1 VTFNDPAWLEQERR
15 LLDELRRGDRTAFA
29 QLYRAFAQPLYARVL
44 LPKLGD
50 RQAAEDVLAET
61 FRIMLEKLDQY
72 EDRGGS
78 IWSWLATVAANKAR
92 DVERERARRG
102 QALRG
107 FALLSAPLL
116 DGQAPGPGDDA
127 GDAARLQADV
137 ARVMEDLNPRY
148 RRALTLRFIE
158 DRPRVECAELLE
170 VKVATF
176 DVLLLRA
183 LRAFRER
190 WQASVAAGTPASATS
205 ATAAISATSDRN
217 PVTA

>member
-1 VTFNDPAWLEQERR
+1 MTFNDPAWREEERR
-15 LLDELRRGDRTAFA
+15 LLGELRRGDRTAFSR
-29 QLYRAFAQPLYARVL
+29 LYRAFAQPLYVRVL

-78 IWSWLATVAANKAR
+78 IWSWLATVAANRAR

-116 DGQAPGPGDDA
+116 DAQAPGPGDDA
-127 GDAARLQADV
+127 ADGARLQAAV
-137 ARVMEDLNPRY
+137 ARVMEELNPRY

-190 WQASVAAGTPASATS
+190 WQASVAADAPAA
-205 ATAAISATSDRN
+205 ATSDRL

>member
-1 VTFNDPAWLEQERR
+1 VTFNDPVWLERERR
-15 LLDELRRGDRTAFA
+15 LLGELRRGDRTAFSP
-29 QLYRAFAQPLYARVL
+29 LYRAFAQPLYARVL
-44 LPKLGD
+44 LPRLGD

-61 FRIMLEKLDQY
+61 FRTMLEKLDQY
-72 EDRGGS
+72 DDRGGS
-78 IWSWLATVAANKAR
+78 IWSWLATVAANRAR

-116 DGQAPGPGDDA
+116 EAQPPGPGDDA
-127 GDAARLQADV
+127 GDGARLQATVTKVLDQ
-137 ARVMEDLNPRY
+137 LNPRY
-148 RRALTLRFIE
+148 RRALTLRFLE
-158 DRPRVECAELLE
+158 DRPRVECAALLE

-190 WQASVAAGTPASATS
+190 WQAAAAPGDRVPVSA
-205 ATAAISATSDRN
+205 
-217 PVTA
+217 

>member
-1 VTFNDPAWLEQERR
+1 VTFDDPAWLEEERR
-15 LLDELRRGDRTAFA
+15 CLRELRRGDRAAFTR
-29 QLYRAFAQPLYARVL
+29 LYGAFAQPLFARVL
-44 LPKLGD
+44 LPRLGD

-61 FRIMLEKLDQY
+61 FRIMIEKLDRY

-78 IWSWLATVAANKAR
+78 VWSWLATIAANKAR

-102 QALRG
+102 KALRG
-107 FALLSAPLL
+107 FAALSAPLFE
-116 DGQAPGPGDDA
+116 GQAPGPADDA
-127 GDAARLQADV
+127 GDGARLQAAV
-137 ARVMEDLNPRY
+137 ARVMDEINPRY

-190 WQASVAAGTPASATS
+190 WQA
-205 ATAAISATSDRN
+205 ATASGAPADPQGAARV

>member
-1 VTFNDPAWLEQERR
+1 VTFNDPAWLEEERR
-15 LLDELRRGDRTAFA
+15 LLGELRRGDRTAFA
-29 QLYRAFAQPLYARVL
+29 RLYRAFAQPLYVRVL

-50 RQAAEDVLAET
+50 RQAAEDVLAES

-116 DGQAPGPGDDA
+116 DAQAPGPGDDPA
-127 GDAARLQADV
+127 DGARLQAAV
-137 ARVMEDLNPRY
+137 ARVMEELNPRY

-158 DRPRVECAELLE
+158 DRPRVECAALLE

-190 WQASVAAGTPASATS
+190 WQASVAAGAAASA
-205 ATAAISATSDRN
+205 RV

>member
-1 VTFNDPAWLEQERR
+1 VTFHDPAWLQEERR
-15 LLDELRRGDRTAFA
+15 CLDELRRGDRNAFTR
-29 QLYRAFAQPLYARVL
+29 LYRAFAQPLYARVL

-50 RQAAEDVLAET
+50 REAAEDVLAET

-78 IWSWLATVAANKAR
+78 IWSWLATIAANKAR

-107 FALLSAPLL
+107 FAQLSAPLFEAT
-116 DGQAPGPGDDA
+116 APGPAESA
-127 GDAARLQADV
+127 GDGARLQAAV
-137 ARVMEDLNPRY
+137 AQVMDELNPRY
-148 RRALTLRFIE
+148 RRALTLRFLE

-170 VKVATF
+170 VKLGTF

-183 LRAFRER
+183 LRAFRDR
-190 WQASVAAGTPASATS
+190 WQALTSAQAPAS
-205 ATAAISATSDRN
+205 DRI

>member
-1 VTFNDPAWLEQERR
+1 VTFNDPAWLEEERR
-15 LLDELRRGDRTAFA
+15 LLGELRRGDRTAFSR
-29 QLYRAFAQPLYARVL
+29 LYRAFAQPLYARVL

-50 RQAAEDVLAET
+50 RQAAEDVLAES

-116 DGQAPGPGDDA
+116 DGQPPGPGDDA
-127 GDAARLQADV
+127 GDGVQLQAAV
-137 ARVMEDLNPRY
+137 ARVMDEINPRY
-148 RRALTLRFIE
+148 GRALTLRFIE
-158 DRPRVECAELLE
+158 DRPRVECAELLD

-183 LRAFRER
+183 LRAFRQR
-190 WQASVAAGTPASATS
+190 WVATVAAGAPASA
-205 ATAAISATSDRN
+205 SDRL

>member
-15 LLDELRRGDRTAFA
+15 CLLELRRGDRSAFSR
-29 QLYRAFAQPLYARVL
+29 LYRAFAQPLYARVL

-50 RQAAEDVLAET
+50 RQAAEDVLAES

-78 IWSWLATVAANKAR
+78 IWSWLATIAANKAR

-116 DGQAPGPGDDA
+116 EAQLPGPGDDA
-127 GDAARLQADV
+127 GDGVRLQAAV
-137 ARVMEDLNPRY
+137 ARVMEELNPRY

-190 WQASVAAGTPASATS
+190 WQAATAAGTPPGE
-205 ATAAISATSDRN
+205 I
-217 PVTA
+217 PVTP

>member
-1 VTFNDPAWLEQERR
+1 MTFNDPDWLEQERR
-15 LLDELRRGDRTAFA
+15 LLGEVRRGDRTAFSR
-29 QLYRAFAQPLYARVL
+29 LYRAFAQPLYARVL
-44 LPKLGD
+44 LPMLGD

-61 FRIMLEKLDQY
+61 FRVMVEKLDQY
-72 EDRGGS
+72 QDRGGS

-116 DGQAPGPGDDA
+116 DAQAPGPGDDA
-127 GDAARLQADV
+127 QAANDSARLQAAV
-137 ARVMEDLNPRY
+137 ARVMDELNPRY
-148 RRALTLRFIE
+148 RRALTLRFLE
-158 DRPRVECAELLE
+158 DRPRAECAALLE
-170 VKVATF
+170 VKIATF
-176 DVLLLRA
+176 DVVLLRA

-190 WQASVAAGTPASATS
+190 WQAAVAADTPAS
-205 ATAAISATSDRN
+205 DRV

>member
-1 VTFNDPAWLEQERR
+1 MTFNDPAWLEEERR
-15 LLDELRRGDRTAFA
+15 LLGELRRGDRTAFSR
-29 QLYRAFAQPLYARVL
+29 LYRAFAQPLFARVL
-44 LPKLGD
+44 LPKLGE
-50 RQAAEDVLAET
+50 RLAAEDVLAET

-116 DGQAPGPGDDA
+116 DAQPPGSGDDMQAPGDG
-127 GDAARLQADV
+127 ARLQAAV
-137 ARVMEDLNPRY
+137 ARVMDEVNPRY

-158 DRPRVECAELLE
+158 DRPRVECAALLE

-183 LRAFRER
+183 LRAFRAR
-190 WQASVAAGTPASATS
+190 WQATVAADAPGAD
-205 ATAAISATSDRN
+205 SDRL

>member
-1 VTFNDPAWLEQERR
+1 VTFDDPAWLQEERR
-15 LLDELRRGDRTAFA
+15 LLGELRRGDRSAFSR
-29 QLYRAFAQPLYARVL
+29 LYRALAQPLYARVA
-44 LPKLGD
+44 LPILGD

-61 FRIMLEKLDQY
+61 FRTLLEKLDQY

-78 IWSWLATVAANKAR
+78 IWSWLATIAANKSR

-107 FALLSAPLL
+107 FARLSAPLL
-116 DGQAPGPGDDA
+116 DAQAPGPGDDA
-127 GDAARLQADV
+127 RDGACLQEAV
-137 ARVMEDLNPRY
+137 TRVMAELNPRY
-148 RRALTLRFIE
+148 RRALTLRFLE
-158 DRPRVECAELLE
+158 ERSRAECAELLE

-176 DVLLLRA
+176 DVVLLRA

-190 WQASVAAGTPASATS
+190 WQTGAAQNPAAG
-205 ATAAISATSDRN
+205 AAGAARF

>member
-1 VTFNDPAWLEQERR
+1 MTFNDPAWLEQERR
-15 LLDELRRGDRTAFA
+15 LLGALRRGDRTAFSN
-29 QLYRAFAQPLYARVL
+29 LYRAFAQPLYARVL

-50 RQAAEDVLAET
+50 RQAAEDVLGET

-78 IWSWLATVAANKAR
+78 IWSWLATVAANRAR

-116 DGQAPGPGDDA
+116 DAQAAEDGV
-127 GDAARLQADV
+127 RLQAAV
-137 ARVMEDLNPRY
+137 ARVMDELNPRY

-158 DRPRVECAELLE
+158 ERPRVECAALLE

-190 WQASVAAGTPASATS
+190 WQASVAAGTPAS
-205 ATAAISATSDRN
+205 DRV

>member
-15 LLDELRRGDRTAFA
+15 LLAEIRRGDRSAFS

-44 LPKLGD
+44 LPILGD

-61 FRIMLEKLDQY
+61 FRTMLEKLDAYQ
-72 EDRGGS
+72 DRGGS
-78 IWSWLATVAANKAR
+78 VWSWLATIGANKAR
-92 DVERERARRG
+92 DVERDHARRG

-107 FALLSAPLL
+107 FARLSAPLL
-116 DGQAPGPGDDA
+116 DAHAPGPGEDA
-127 GDAARLQADV
+127 GDAARLQAAV
-137 ARVMEDLNPRY
+137 TRVMEALNPRY
-148 RRALTLRFIE
+148 RRALTLRFLE
-158 DRPRVECAELLE
+158 ERSRAECAELLE

-176 DVLLLRA
+176 DVVLLRA

-190 WQASVAAGTPASATS
+190 WQADAGADAPS
-205 ATAAISATSDRN
+205 SDRI

>member
-1 VTFNDPAWLEQERR
+1 
-15 LLDELRRGDRTAFA
+15 
-29 QLYRAFAQPLYARVL
+29 L
-44 LPKLGD
+44 LPRLGD

-61 FRIMLEKLDQY
+61 FRIMIEKLDQY

-78 IWSWLATVAANKAR
+78 VWSWLATVAANKAR

-102 QALRG
+102 KALRG
-107 FALLSAPLL
+107 FALLATPLFE
-116 DGQAPGPGDDA
+116 GQAPGPADDA
-127 GDAARLQADV
+127 GDAARLQAAV
-137 ARVMEDLNPRY
+137 ARVMDEINPRY

-158 DRPRVECAELLE
+158 DRPRLECAELLE

-190 WQASVAAGTPASATS
+190 WQAATASDAPASAPG
-205 ATAAISATSDRN
+205 AARV

>member
-1 VTFNDPAWLEQERR
+1 MTFNDPAWLEQERR

-78 IWSWLATVAANKAR
+78 IWSWLATVAANRAR

-116 DGQAPGPGDDA
+116 DAQPPGPGDDA
-127 GDAARLQADV
+127 GDSARLQAAV
-137 ARVMEDLNPRY
+137 AQVMEELNPRY
-148 RRALTLRFIE
+148 RRALTLRFLE

-176 DVLLLRA
+176 DVILLRA

-190 WQASVAAGTPASATS
+190 WQATVAATAPDRVPVSA
-205 ATAAISATSDRN
+205 
-217 PVTA
+217 

>member
-1 VTFNDPAWLEQERR
+1 VTFNDPAWLEEERR
-15 LLDELRRGDRTAFA
+15 LLGELRRGDRSAFPR
-29 QLYRAFAQPLYARVL
+29 LYRAFAQPLYARVL

-61 FRIMLEKLDQY
+61 FRIMVEKLDSY
-72 EDRGGS
+72 DDRGGS
-78 IWSWLATVAANKAR
+78 IWSWLATVAANRAR

-116 DGQAPGPGDDA
+116 DAQAPGPGDDA
-127 GDAARLQADV
+127 QAATDSARLQAAV
-137 ARVMEDLNPRY
+137 TKVMDELKPRY
-148 RRALTLRFIE
+148 RRALTLRFLE
-158 DRPRVECAELLE
+158 DRPRVECAAQLE

-190 WQASVAAGTPASATS
+190 WQAHLAAGAAPARVPVSA
-205 ATAAISATSDRN
+205 
-217 PVTA
+217 

>member
-1 VTFNDPAWLEQERR
+1 MTFNDPAWLEQERR
-15 LLDELRRGDRTAFA
+15 CLAELRRGDRTAFSR
-29 QLYRAFAQPLYARVL
+29 LYAAFAQPLYARVL
-44 LPKLGD
+44 LPRLGD
-50 RQAAEDVLAET
+50 RQAAEDVLADS

-78 IWSWLATVAANKAR
+78 IWSWLATIAANKAR

-102 QALRG
+102 KALRG
-107 FALLSAPLL
+107 FALLSGPLL
-116 DGQAPGPGDDA
+116 EAQAPGPGDDA
-127 GDAARLQADV
+127 GDGARLQAAV
-137 ARVMEDLNPRY
+137 GRVMDEINPRY

-158 DRPRVECAELLE
+158 DRPRAECAELLE
-170 VKVATF
+170 VKLATF

-190 WQASVAAGTPASATS
+190 WQSAAAADTPASN
-205 ATAAISATSDRN
+205 RV

>member
-15 LLDELRRGDRTAFA
+15 LLGALRRGDQTAFSS
-29 QLYRAFAQPLYARVL
+29 LYRAFAQPLYARVL

-116 DGQAPGPGDDA
+116 DAQPAGPG
-127 GDAARLQADV
+127 GDAQAADDGARLQAAV
-137 ARVMEDLNPRY
+137 ARVMDEINPRY

-158 DRPRVECAELLE
+158 ERPRVECAALLE
-170 VKVATF
+170 VKVPTF

-190 WQASVAAGTPASATS
+190 WQADVAAGTPTATPGS
-205 ATAAISATSDRN
+205 VPV

>member
-1 VTFNDPAWLEQERR
+1 MTFNDPAWLEQERR
-15 LLDELRRGDRTAFA
+15 LLGALRRGDRTAFSI
-29 QLYRAFAQPLYARVL
+29 LYRAFAQPLYARVL

-50 RQAAEDVLAET
+50 RQAAEDVLGET

-78 IWSWLATVAANKAR
+78 IWSWLATVAANRAR

-116 DGQAPGPGDDA
+116 DAQPPGPG
-127 GDAARLQADV
+127 GDAQAADDGARLQAAV
-137 ARVMEDLNPRY
+137 ARVMDEINPRY

-158 DRPRVECAELLE
+158 ERPRVECAALLE

-190 WQASVAAGTPASATS
+190 WQASVAAGAP
-205 ATAAISATSDRN
+205 TSDRV